1 MPLVDHLLQ
10 ALRTV
15 DGSRTALARS
25 LGLSRQRVGR
35 VLRGVGYPL
44 GPENCVRLALM
55 NDVDPADVLE
65 AAGHDRFAE
74 LLREAYGSGPTVALT
89 PRQRSLVREWAS
101 LSKADQ
107 KIVDDLLKRL
117 AGSGRAAT
125 SRPKSARKTR
135 KSR

>member
-1 MPLVDHLLQ
+1 VPLVDHLLQ
-10 ALRTV
+10 ALRTL

-55 NDVDPADVLE
+55 NDADPADVLE

-74 LLREAYGSGPTVALT
+74 LLREAYGDGPTVGLT
-89 PRQRSLVREWAS
+89 PRQRSLVREWTS

-117 AGSGRAAT
+117 ASTSNNRAAK
-125 SRPKSARKTR
+125 PPRKTK